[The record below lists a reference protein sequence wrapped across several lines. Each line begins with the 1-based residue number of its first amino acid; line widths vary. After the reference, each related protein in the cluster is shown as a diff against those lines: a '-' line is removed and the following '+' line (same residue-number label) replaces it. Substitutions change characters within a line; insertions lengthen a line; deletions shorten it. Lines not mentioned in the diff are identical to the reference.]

1 MKKLFFIPGLM
12 ILVVLST
19 LLTCK
24 PDRVAPEKEIAGI
37 LIRQVDSFKTIC
49 ALLQSDGLQN
59 GFTGSRQLEEL
70 FLKARLAYK
79 KFEWAAEYFEPT
91 ASRLVN
97 GPPVDEVENSG
108 QVLEPAGLQ
117 VMENMIFPAFDKAR
131 KKELQIQ
138 LDIIQKACA
147 KYTTHFS
154 RIDIFDWQVFDAA
167 KLQVYRIMTLGIA
180 GFDDPL
186 TQKSMFESATSLES
200 LKNILS
206 FYTAKDPDD
215 HLPDQ
220 FDKAINYLEKN
231 NDFNAFDRMEFIRSF
246 ANPITTGIS
255 ETEERLKIPVTYYPR
270 LLNQDAKTLFD
281 TSAFNINAYAPDP
294 SSFLSKKKIELGKIL
309 FADPNLSGNG
319 KRSCKSC
326 HQPDKAF
333 ADGLAKNTIIDERGF
348 LPRNTPTLIN
358 AALQPSL
365 FYDLRVRSLE
375 EKSRTVVQSMQE
387 MHGSMA
393 LSVKHLWQDK
403 TYRELFQAAFPEK
416 DKNSL
421 DTFEVMN
428 AIGSYVRSLVM
439 LNSRFDAYMRGED
452 NAAMNDREIN
462 GFNLF
467 MGKAKCGT
475 CHYMPLFSGNFPP
488 RFVKMESEVIGVP
501 ETLAGKSV
509 DADLGRYNI
518 QKTETFR
525 HAFKTPGLRNVGRTA
540 PYMHNG
546 IYQTLEQ
553 VMDFY
558 NKGGAKGLG
567 LSIDNQTLPFDSLG
581 LHKTEIE
588 NIIFFMRSLD
598 SR

>member
-1 MKKLFFIPGLM
+1 Y
-12 ILVVLST
+12 
-19 LLTCK
+19 
-24 PDRVAPEKEIAGI
+24 
-37 LIRQVDSFKTIC
+37 
-49 ALLQSDGLQN
+49 LQN
-59 GFTGSRQLEEL
+59 GSADRGQLQKL

-79 KFEWAAEYFEPT
+79 KFEWAAEYFEPS

-97 GPPVDEVENSG
+97 GPPVEEVENSG
-108 QVLEPAGLQ
+108 QVLQPAGLQ
-117 VMENMIFPAFDKAR
+117 VMENMIFPVFDTAR
-131 KKELQIQ
+131 KKDLLAQV
-138 LDIIQKACA
+138 DILQKACV
-147 KYTTHFS
+147 KYTSHFAH
-154 RIDIFDWQVFDAA
+154 IDIFDWQVFDAA
-167 KLQVYRIMTLGIA
+167 KLEVYRIMTLGIA

-186 TQKSMFESATSLES
+186 TQKSMLESATSLES

-206 FYTAKDPDD
+206 FYTAKNPDD
-215 HLPDQ
+215 HLPAQ

-231 NDFNAFDRMEFIRSF
+231 NDFNASNRMEFIRSF
-246 ANPITTGIS
+246 ANPITAGIS
-255 ETEERLKIPVTYYPR
+255 VTEERLKIPVTYYPR

-281 TSAFNINAYAPDP
+281 TNAFNINAYAPDP
-294 SSFLSKKKIELGKIL
+294 SSFLTREKIELGKIL
-309 FADPNLSGNG
+309 FADPSLSGNG
-319 KRSCKSC
+319 KRSCQSC

-333 ADGLAKNTIIDERGF
+333 ADGLAKNTIIGERGF

-375 EKSRTVVQSMQE
+375 DQSRTVVQSMQE
-387 MHGSMA
+387 MHGSMS
-393 LSVKHLWQDK
+393 LSVKRLWHDAA
-403 TYRELFQAAFPEK
+403 YRQLFIAAFPEK
-416 DKNSL
+416 DKNCI

-452 NAAMNDREIN
+452 NKAMNDQEVS

-488 RFVKMESEVIGVP
+488 RYVKMESEVIGVP
-501 ETLAGKSV
+501 ETVEGKAI
-509 DADLGRYNI
+509 DPDMGRYNI
-518 QKTETFR
+518 QQTESFR
-525 HAFKTPGLRNVGRTA
+525 HGFKTPSLRNINRTA

-546 IYQTLEQ
+546 VYQTLEQ

-558 NKGGAKGLG
+558 NKGGGRGLN
-567 LSIDNQTLPFDSLG
+567 LKIDNQTLPFDSLG
-581 LHKTEIE
+581 LNKTEIRE
-588 NIIFFMRSLD
+588 IIAFMRTLD